1 MEIPSP
7 ATVCLDGKRDLADV
21 IKLKILSWEMIL
33 GYLGKPNVITRAL
46 RRGGENG
53 GKISSSRCDKRRK
66 RLAWHRERTLSHGMK
81 LTSRGLKKQAVS
93 FLIISRRN
101 QLCRYLDQNPVKLT
115 WDFLRPELRE
125 NKCIVFKQL
134 NLWQIVTEV
143 IGNIL

>member
-1 MEIPSP
+1 M
-7 ATVCLDGKRDLADV
+7 TQGKDPEPWNEVYLE
-21 IKLKILSWEMIL
+21 KI
-33 GYLGKPNVITRAL
+33 
-46 RRGGENG
+46 
-53 GKISSSRCDKRRK
+53 
-66 RLAWHRERTLSHGMK
+66 
-81 LTSRGLKKQAVS
+81 KKQAVS

-134 NLWQIVTEV
+134 NLWQIVTEA